1 MPGSSLSARDRRLK
15 RRDFLQFSLGFGLA
29 AALATRRAYAQA
41 QDFKAWLQDLKSEA
55 RGAGIG
61 QTTLDDAL
69 DNIAPLDRVVELD
82 RKQPE
87 FTITF
92 QQYMLRV
99 VNDARV
105 ERGKRLLEEHK
116 ALLAEV
122 SAKFGVQPRFIVSL
136 WGIETDFGR
145 LTGGF
150 PVIAALATLA
160 FEGRRAAFFR
170 KELLNALRIVDQGHI
185 RAGDMIG
192 SWAGAM
198 GQSQFMPSSF
208 LSYAVDYNGDGKRDI
223 WTTLPDVF
231 ASIANYLGKSGWNA
245 DQSWGRAAQLPA
257 GFEPNFV
264 TLDVKKPLA
273 EWVKLGVRRSDGGPL
288 PDRPFDASIIK
299 PGDGGDAFVV
309 YDNYR
314 VIMKWNRSQYFAT
327 AVGTLADRIGGVI
340 RP

>member
-1 MPGSSLSARDRRLK
+1 MPGSCPSEHERRLK
-15 RRDFLQFSLGFGLA
+15 RRSFLRYSLGLA
-29 AALATRRAYAQA
+29 SVAALPPLHARAQ
-41 QDFKAWLQDLKSEA
+41 QPDFKTWLRDLKTEA
-55 RGAGIG
+55 QGAGIG
-61 QTTLDDAL
+61 QATLDEAL
-69 DNIAPLDRVVELD
+69 DNIATIDRVIELD

-92 QQYMLRV
+92 QQYMQRV

-105 ERGKRLLEEHK
+105 ERGKRLLEEHR
-116 ALLAEV
+116 ALLEEV
-122 SAKFGVQPRFIVSL
+122 GGKFGVQPRFIVSL

-185 RAGDMIG
+185 RPGNMIG

-208 LSYAVDYNGDGKRDI
+208 LSYAVDYDGDGKRDI

-245 DQSWGRAAQLPA
+245 GQNWGRSAQLPA
-257 GFEPNFV
+257 NFDSA
-264 TLDVKKPLA
+264 LASLEIKKPLA
-273 EWVKLGVRRSDGGPL
+273 DWAKLGVRRADGAPL
-288 PDRPFDASIIK
+288 PDRPVDASVIK
-299 PGDGGDAFVV
+299 PGNGDGAFVV
-309 YDNYR
+309 YENFR
-314 VIMKWNRSQYFAT
+314 VIMKWNRSQFFAT
-327 AVGTLADRIGGVI
+327 AVGTLADRIGGGN
-340 RP
+340 

>member
-1 MPGSSLSARDRRLK
+1 MPGSCPSAHERRLK
-15 RRDFLQFSLGFGLA
+15 RRSFLQYSLALASA
-29 AALATRRAYAQA
+29 AALPPLRARAQ
-41 QDFKAWLQDLKSEA
+41 QPDFKTWLRDFKTEA
-55 RGAGIG
+55 QGAGIG
-61 QTTLDDAL
+61 QATLDDAL
-69 DNIAPLDRVVELD
+69 DNIATIDRVIELD

-92 QQYMLRV
+92 QQYMQRV

-105 ERGKRLLEEHK
+105 ERGKRLLDEHR
-116 ALLAEV
+116 ALLEEV
-122 SAKFGVQPRFIVSL
+122 GGKFGVQPRFIVSL

-185 RAGDMIG
+185 RPSNMIG

-208 LSYAVDYNGDGKRDI
+208 LSYAVDYDGDGKRDI

-245 DQSWGRAAQLPA
+245 GQNWGRAAQLPA
-257 GFEPNFV
+257 SFDPALASLEI
-264 TLDVKKPLA
+264 KKPLA
-273 EWVKLGVRRSDGGPL
+273 DWAKLGVRRADGAPL
-288 PDRPFDASIIK
+288 PDRPVDASVIK
-299 PGDGGDAFVV
+299 PGNGDGAFVV
-309 YDNYR
+309 YENFR
-314 VIMKWNRSQYFAT
+314 VIMKWNRSQFFAT
-327 AVGTLADRIGGVI
+327 AVGTLADRIGGGN
-340 RP
+340 